1 MNYKYIITQFDR
13 FVLIN
18 IFSRRRP
25 ALTTIN
31 TAVYNK
37 KYFTR
42 RGVQSMGFYLKP
54 LICAIGLAYYS
65 VRKEYSVIERYHK

>member
-42 RGVQSMGFYLKP
+42 RGYNPWDF
-54 LICAIGLAYYS
+54 I
-65 VRKEYSVIERYHK
+65 